1 MIECNRGVMD
11 VKSFLNLAVSLLQ
24 IAMEVRVRVCYN
36 TVVLKIK
43 KHQQPVR
50 RPFFIWMGAIEEIV

>member
-11 VKSFLNLAVSLLQ
+11 VKSFLNLADSLLQ

-43 KHQQPVR
+43 NISSQCGDHSLYGWEQ
-50 RPFFIWMGAIEEIV
+50 